1 MWQTGVICS
10 GFSSRSFTSF
20 SKEICSR
27 GEGQGLE
34 VICFIIHASYWAVC
48 VSICVDSH
56 PGFITFP
63 VRSSLTLQRECS
75 VYPLCIHCA
84 LYMSLIIFLNVS
96 YATWSE
102 GCTLY
107 KLVSME
113 TVPEDGRCLINACWM
128 MNKWLNA
135 RFIFCLLWDCSL
147 ISLPLQCKACGGSPV
162 HACGVTE
169 RNGWRIFLKNDE
181 GWGKFIMGWPWTNKW
196 MLDFSNISPA
206 VSNLTCDFEQK
217 HFVFIPFMECSWW
230 CLLRLCFSRTI
241 MSCHK

>member
-10 GFSSRSFTSF
+10 GFSARNFTSF

-48 VSICVDSH
+48 LSICVDSH

-75 VYPLCIHCA
+75 VYIPLCIHCA

-96 YATWSE
+96 YATRSE

-113 TVPEDGRCLINACWM
+113 TATVRWLVL
-128 MNKWLNA
+128 NK
-135 RFIFCLLWDCSL
+135 CLL
-147 ISLPLQCKACGGSPV
+147 
-162 HACGVTE
+162 
-169 RNGWRIFLKNDE
+169 NDE
-181 GWGKFIMGWPWTNKW
+181 
-196 MLDFSNISPA
+196 
-206 VSNLTCDFEQK
+206 
-217 HFVFIPFMECSWW
+217 
-230 CLLRLCFSRTI
+230 
-241 MSCHK
+241 